1 MAEKTSNIRCSGCGQ
16 PFATVSVDD
25 VEEPGPVLAAVP
37 RQAAASSGLRSGV
50 VLTMRLT
57 ALDGGNAGLA

>member
-1 MAEKTSNIRCSGCGQ
+1 MMAEKTSRIRCTGCGQ
-16 PFATVSVDD
+16 PFATVPVDD

-37 RQAAASSGLRSGV
+37 RQAIGPSGPRSRV

-57 ALDGGNAGLA
+57 VLDAGRAG

>member
-1 MAEKTSNIRCSGCGQ
+1 MAEKTSNIRCTGCGQ

-25 VEEPGPVLAAVP
+25 AEQPSSVFAALP
-37 RQAAASSGLRSGV
+37 RQGAAPSALRSGV

-57 ALDGGNAGLA
+57 ALEGGTPGLA